1 MDRTDLR
8 PINVTILHDAA
19 CLSVSLTDSRSIGRC
34 GRIAVPPGL
43 LEELQQ
49 AVAQGQAYGGT
60 ESLARSD
67 AAAQRRKLGSAIFAQ
82 LLPDA
87 IRAFLV
93 QSPARCLYFQL
104 SESLLAIPWEIA
116 YDGECFLGEKFRI
129 SRQILS
135 DAEISVV
142 PPASSQR
149 DVLKVLIVGADA
161 TSPQQHAYAE
171 GLLARLVAIPGL
183 FAQSVHA
190 SGLGREAALQLMG
203 ESDIVHCAGAVRGSV
218 GIDGDIDW
226 WKCGESISLREIAAL
241 PNPPRLLVSE
251 NTDFSRS
258 GTPKSTGQHALAKAA
273 CRHGLNILLR
283 DSAPGDG
290 GLELMQEIYRELAR
304 GSALGEALRQAVV
317 LARSKAQAQGAA
329 CPQAALYGDCAAVPF
344 AHSDHARQHDDLRQV
359 TILSHDLVDSTR
371 LLAGLGAEKYS
382 ELLARYHQRCAD
394 IVSRHGGI
402 SDDPQGDDGIM
413 CYFGVPIAH
422 EDSAAR
428 ALRAGLEII
437 DAVGELGVSVRIGIV
452 TAQVVVKAGQPV
464 GVGIHLAARL
474 QSIAEPGTLIVSDS
488 TRQIVK
494 DKFEFRLLDH
504 MPQLKGFE
512 RPTAVYRLLGE
523 TPGGGTDQFDAAPKL
538 TPFVGR
544 ERELRLLQEHWKAAC
559 KGALQTVQ
567 LSGEAGIGKSRLL
580 REFRRSVSLPAGQT
594 IETRCTPDHSG
605 SAFHPVIEFLRRL
618 LQIHDS
624 DSAEGKLDRIAAALA
639 PEVEIAAAAP
649 LIAALL
655 SVPFE
660 PRYAALEYPAERRR
674 QLTLDALVNWICREA
689 TKAPLCLIV
698 EDIHWVDP
706 STIEFLKRLIAA
718 AARLPLFVL
727 LTRRSE
733 AMQAPAAPATVKE
746 IELKGLSPESTRAMI
761 RGACGEA
768 GIPDELARML
778 ADKTDGVPLY
788 IEESTRMA
796 LDLGTGAMPAA
807 GFTVPST
814 IQDLLMARLD
824 RLASAKQVAQ
834 LGAAIG
840 REFSFVLLQAILSH
854 ESSSAKIDNLETQLA
869 ALVNSGLLIARGE
882 APQANYFFK
891 HALVRDAAYQ
901 SLLERDRKRLHRA
914 IALVVGAKFP
924 GITQSQPE
932 LLAYHCGEAG
942 MDAEAV
948 AYWEQAARLAASRS
962 AHAEAISHLDSG
974 LALIARIAPAP
985 ERDRAELKLQLLLA
999 AQLIATEG
1007 YGADQVGRI
1016 YARAEELCR
1025 VAGDQGALMKIQ
1037 LGLEGYHFM
1046 RADFDK
1052 AHVIATQAAA
1062 MLNGA
1067 AEPLR
1072 RMQST
1077 WAVANILFHQGE
1089 LAAAIGRMDG
1099 CLAEYE
1105 RLQQRPRSVQD
1116 PGVMCLC
1123 YSAWGKWELGYADQA
1138 LERAR
1143 RVVALSEKLRHK
1155 FSMGEAYGF
1164 STAVHHFRG
1173 ENAQA
1178 LESAERAIR
1187 ICEDNGFAV
1196 WLAHAKLMR
1205 GRIVAELG
1213 DAEAG
1218 VAEMS
1223 QGYDMWAATGAVVTT
1238 PFYLA
1243 LQAEGL
1249 ALAGRPDE
1257 GLALLQRAFDI
1268 VSRYGERYYEAEIR
1282 RLLGELTLQS
1292 AALHG
1297 RDESAA
1303 AERWFVGA
1311 LAFAQEKQLHGLGLR
1326 SAISLGRLRLAQ
1338 GRSEEAL
1345 QNLEPAYAWF
1355 EEGKGTRDLEQ
1366 ARTLIEA
1373 LRPARVALR
1382 K

>member
-1 MDRTDLR
+1 LR
-8 PINVTILHDAA
+8 PINVTILHDEAG
-19 CLSVSLTDSRSIGRC
+19 LSVSLTDARSVARF
-34 GRIAVPPGL
+34 GRIVLVPGL
-43 LEELQQ
+43 I
-49 AVAQGQAYGGT
+49 AQLKQPAQRGSASGG
-60 ESLARSD
+60 AQCAGHCD
-67 AAAQRRKLGSAIFAQ
+67 AAAQRQNRGSEIFTR
-82 LLPDA
+82 LLPEA
-87 IRAFLV
+87 IRAFLI
-93 QSPARCLYFQL
+93 QSPPRCLYFQL
-104 SESLLAIPWEIA
+104 SASLIAIPWEIA
-116 YDGECFLGEKFRI
+116 FDGEHFLGEKFRI
-129 SRQILS
+129 SRQIIG
-135 DAEISVV
+135 DEEA
-142 PPASSQR
+142 PPTHAAR
-149 DVLKVLIVGADA
+149 PEREVLRVLIVGADA
-161 TSPQQHAYAE
+161 ASQPQDLA
-171 GLLARLVAIPGL
+171 ARLGAIPGL
-183 FAQSVHA
+183 
-190 SGLGREAALQLMG
+190 ALQWVQAGAPERQRLLQLIG
-203 ESDIVHCAGAVRGSV
+203 ASDIVHFAGAASAGRST
-218 GIDGDIDW
+218 DGDIRSWPGD
-226 WKCGESISLREIAAL
+226 SAVFLREIAAL
-241 PNPPRLLVSE
+241 PHAPQLLVSAGPE
-251 NTDFSRS
+251 PASA
-258 GTPKSTGQHALAKAA
+258 GAPASTHNVALAMAA
-273 CRHGLNILLR
+273 CRHGLNLLVCA
-283 DSAPGDG
+283 STAGAG
-290 GLELMQEIYRELAR
+290 AEFLQEIYAELAR
-304 GSALGEALRQAVV
+304 GSALGEALRRAAA
-317 LARSKAQAQGAA
+317 LARREAETQGVA
-329 CPQAALYGDCAAVPF
+329 CAEAALYGDCALVPF
-344 AHSDHARQHDDLRQV
+344 AYAGRARQQDDLRQV
-359 TILSHDLVDSTR
+359 TILSHDLVNSTR

-382 ELLARYHQRCAD
+382 ELLASYHQRCAD
-394 IVSRHGGI
+394 IVTRHGGV

-413 CYFGVPIAH
+413 CYFGVPVAH

-437 DAVGELGVSVRIGIV
+437 DAVAELGVRVRIGIV
-452 TAQVVVKAGQPV
+452 TAPVVVKAGQPV

-474 QSIAEPGTLIVSDS
+474 QSIAEPGTLVVSDS

-494 DKFEFRLLDH
+494 DKFEFRRLEH
-504 MPQLKGFE
+504 IQQLKGFD
-512 RPTAVYRLLGE
+512 RPSAVYRALGAAPGRGGRGFE
-523 TPGGGTDQFDAAPKL
+523 AAPGLTPGL

-544 ERELRLLQEHWKAAC
+544 ERELQLLLQHWAAAG
-559 KGALQTVQ
+559 KGALRMV
-567 LSGEAGIGKSRLL
+567 LVSGEAGIGKSRLL
-580 REFRRSVSLPAGQT
+580 REFGRAAALSAGQT
-594 IETRCTPDHSG
+594 IETRCTPEHSG

-618 LQIHDS
+618 LQIRDG
-624 DSAEGKLDRIAAALA
+624 DSAERKLAKIAAALA
-639 PEVEIAAAAP
+639 PEIEIAAAVQ

-660 PRYAALEYPAERRR
+660 SRYAALDYPAEKRR
-674 QLTLDALVNWICREA
+674 QLTLAVLVNWICREA
-689 TKAPLCLIV
+689 RKAPLCLMV
-698 EDIHWVDP
+698 EDMHWIDP
-706 STIEFLKRLIAA
+706 STTEFLKRLIAA

-727 LTRRSE
+727 LTRRTE
-733 AMQAPAAPATVKE
+733 AMQAPAAALAAQE
-746 IELKGLSPESTRAMI
+746 IELKGLSPDSTRAMI

-768 GIPDELARML
+768 SMPEELARML

-796 LDLGTGAMPAA
+796 LELGTGSAPAA

-840 REFSFVLLQAILSH
+840 RDFSFALLQAVLSH
-854 ESSSAKIDNLETQLA
+854 GSSPVRSGNLGTQLA
-869 ALVNSGLLIARGE
+869 ALVNSGLLIAKGE
-882 APQANYFFK
+882 APDTHYFFK

-901 SLLERDRKRLHRA
+901 SLLERDRRRLHRA
-914 IALVVGAKFP
+914 IALVVGENFQGLA
-924 GITQSQPE
+924 QSQPE
-932 LLAYHCGEAG
+932 LLAYHCSEAG

-962 AHAEAISHLDSG
+962 AHAEAISHLNSG

-1025 VAGDQGALMKIQ
+1025 DAGDQGALMKIQ

-1052 AHVIATQAAA
+1052 AHAIATQAAA

-1089 LAAAIGRMDG
+1089 LAAAIGHMDS

-1138 LERAR
+1138 LARAQ
-1143 RVVALSEKLRHK
+1143 RVVALAEELGHK

-1205 GRIVAELG
+1205 GRVVAELG

-1249 ALAGRPDE
+1249 AMAGRPDE

-1282 RLLGELTLQS
+1282 RLLGELSLQS

-1303 AERWFVGA
+1303 AERWFAGA

-1326 SAISLGRLRLAQ
+1326 SAISLGRLRLGQ
-1338 GRSEEAL
+1338 GRPENAL
-1345 QNLEPAYAWF
+1345 QILEPAYAWF

-1366 ARTLIEA
+1366 ARSLIEA
-1373 LRPARVALR
+1373 LRQPSAAQR

>member
-1 MDRTDLR
+1 MHCKELR
-8 PINVTILHDAA
+8 PINVTILEDGAG
-19 CLSVSLTDSRSIGRC
+19 LSVSLSDARSVARF
-34 GRIAVPPGL
+34 GRIALAPGL
-43 LEELQQ
+43 IDQL
-49 AVAQGQAYGGT
+49 VPSPT
-60 ESLARSD
+60 VNDARCAPCSD
-67 AAAQRRKLGSAIFAQ
+67 AATQRRRRGSEIFDR
-82 LLPDA
+82 LLPEP

-93 QSPARCLYFQL
+93 QSPPRCLYFQL
-104 SESLLAIPWEIA
+104 SAALIAVPWEIA
-116 YDGECFLGEKFRI
+116 FDGEHFLGEKFRI
-129 SRQILS
+129 SRQIVG
-135 DAEISVV
+135 DEEAPTMQAARPE
-142 PPASSQR
+142 R
-149 DVLKVLIVGADA
+149 EVLQVLIVGAGA
-161 TSPQQHAYAE
+161 AARPQDLA
-171 GLLARLVAIPGL
+171 ARLGAIPGL
-183 FAQSVHA
+183 
-190 SGLGREAALQLMG
+190 ALRCVQGGEPGCKDLLPLIG
-203 ESDIVHCAGAVRGSV
+203 ESDIVHFAGVASAERSADGDVRWRLAEGAV
-218 GIDGDIDW
+218 
-226 WKCGESISLREIAAL
+226 SLREIAML
-241 PNPPRLLVSE
+241 PHPPQLLVCADAGS
-251 NTDFSRS
+251 
-258 GTPKSTGQHALAKAA
+258 ALAVAA
-273 CRHGLNILLR
+273 CRGGLNLL
-283 DSAPGDG
+283 DCVATAGSEADFV
-290 GLELMQEIYRELAR
+290 QEFYAELAR
-304 GSALGEALRQAVV
+304 GSALGEALRHA
-317 LARSKAQAQGAA
+317 AAQARRATEAEGAA
-329 CPQAALYGDCAAVPF
+329 GPQAALYGDCALVPF
-344 AHSDHARQHDDLRQV
+344 AYAGRARQQDDLRQV

-382 ELLARYHQRCAD
+382 ELLASYHRRCAD
-394 IVSRHGGI
+394 IVTRHGGV

-413 CYFGVPIAH
+413 CYFGVPVAH

-428 ALRAGLEII
+428 ALRAGLEIA
-437 DAVGELGVSVRIGIV
+437 DAVAELGVRVRIGIV
-452 TAQVVVKAGQPV
+452 TAPVVVKAGQPV

-474 QSIAEPGTLIVSDS
+474 QSIAEPGTLVVSDS
-488 TRQIVK
+488 TRLIAR
-494 DKFEFRLLDH
+494 DKFEFRRLDH
-504 MPQLKGFE
+504 IPQLKGFD
-512 RPTAVYRLLGE
+512 RPTAVYRVLGE
-523 TPGGGTDQFDAAPKL
+523 APKGSSRIFDAGTGRTPGL

-544 ERELRLLQEHWKAAC
+544 ERELQLLQEQWAAASR
-559 KGALQTVQ
+559 GAMRVVMV
-567 LSGEAGIGKSRLL
+567 SGEAGIGKSRLL
-580 REFRRSVSLPAGQT
+580 REFKRAAALSSSQSV
-594 IETRCTPDHSG
+594 ETRCTPEHSG

-618 LQIHDS
+618 LQIHDG
-624 DSAEGKLDRIAAALA
+624 DSAEHKLAKIAAALA
-639 PEVEIAAAAP
+639 AEFEIAGAVQ
-649 LIAALL
+649 LIASLL

-660 PRYAALEYPAERRR
+660 SRYAALDYPAEKRR
-674 QLTLDALVNWICREA
+674 QLTLAVLVNWICRE
-689 TKAPLCLIV
+689 THKAPLCLMV
-698 EDIHWVDP
+698 EDMHWIDP
-706 STIEFLKRLIAA
+706 STMEFLKRLIAA

-727 LTRRSE
+727 LTRRTE
-733 AMQAPAAPATVKE
+733 AQQAPAAAVAAQE
-746 IELKGLSPESTRAMI
+746 IELKGLSPDSTRAMI

-768 GIPDELARML
+768 SIPEDLARLL
-778 ADKTDGVPLY
+778 ADRTDGVPLY

-796 LDLGTGAMPAA
+796 LDLGTGAASA
-807 GFTVPST
+807 TGFTVPST

-840 REFSFVLLQAILSH
+840 REFSFALLQAVLH
-854 ESSSAKIDNLETQLA
+854 HDSSPTRSGNLGTQLA
-869 ALVNSGLLIARGE
+869 ALIGSGLLIAKGE
-882 APQANYFFK
+882 PPDANYFFK

-901 SLLERDRKRLHRA
+901 SLLERDRRRLHRA
-914 IALVVGAKFP
+914 IAIVVGEKFR
-924 GITQSQPE
+924 GLAQSQPE

-942 MDAEAV
+942 MDAQAV

-962 AHAEAISHLDSG
+962 AHAEAIGHLNNG
-974 LALIARIAPAP
+974 LARIARIAPAP

-1025 VAGDQGALMKIQ
+1025 VAGDQSALMKIQ

-1052 AHVIATQAAA
+1052 AHAIATQAAT
-1062 MLNGA
+1062 MLDGA
-1067 AEPLR
+1067 SEPLR
-1072 RMQST
+1072 RLQSA

-1089 LAAAIGRMDG
+1089 LAAAIGRMDS
-1099 CLAEYE
+1099 CLAEYQ
-1105 RLQQRPRSVQD
+1105 RLQQRPKSVQD

-1143 RVVALSEKLRHK
+1143 RVVALAEQAAHK

-1173 ENAQA
+1173 ESAQA

-1196 WLAHAKLMR
+1196 WLAHAKLMH
-1205 GRIVAELG
+1205 GRVVAELG

-1292 AALHG
+1292 AALRG

-1303 AERWFVGA
+1303 AERWFAGA

-1326 SAISLGRLRLAQ
+1326 SAISLARLRLAQ
-1338 GRSEEAL
+1338 GRPGDAL
-1345 QNLEPAYAWF
+1345 QILQPAYAWF

-1366 ARTLIEA
+1366 ARMLIDTLQA
-1373 LRPARVALR
+1373 PRAAQR